1 MEMEVDNGTNPS
13 QINSSHNSSLK
24 IVDLNKKRKLEAEQ
38 LGLPVSKHQCWKQTI
53 PSKPPL
59 FVRIVEVDRP
69 LNPYSSKGKGVDV
82 YDAFETGSDKDSNS
96 FPGNSDS
103 TMPLHAEAKFGTVY
117 ANYLLHDKASPT
129 SSYSGSSSQ
138 GSRCS
143 SDGTTMESRGV
154 EKEVLSPLGGG
165 TEPAD
170 VELAKNTEE
179 SLVEYGSYIDY
190 IYSGYG
196 NYSLEQYQDKE
207 IEEILNPSE
216 ADPNVY
222 VLSSGRWSV
231 NQESPRT
238 TRKPTI
244 DQEFE
249 QYFSMLML

>member
-1 MEMEVDNGTNPS
+1 MEVDNETDPS
-13 QINSSHNSSLK
+13 QIKSLCNGSLEV
-24 IVDLNKKRKLEAEQ
+24 VDLNKKKKLEAEQ
-38 LGLPVSKHQCWKQTI
+38 LGLPVSKHQCWKQII
-53 PSKPPL
+53 PSKPPT

-69 LNPYSSKGKGVDV
+69 LSPCTSKGKGADV
-82 YDAFETGSDKDSNS
+82 YDASEAGSGKNSNS

-103 TMPLHAEAKFGTVY
+103 TMSFHAEAKFGTVD
-117 ANYLLHDKASPT
+117 ANYLLHDKASSP

-143 SDGTTMESRGV
+143 SDATTMESRDV
-154 EKEVLSPLGGG
+154 EKEVLSALGGE

-170 VELAKNTEE
+170 AEIAENAEV
-179 SLVEYGSYIDY
+179 SLVEYGSYIDC

-207 IEEILNPSE
+207 IEEILNPDE
-216 ADPNVY
+216 ANPNVY

-231 NQESPRT
+231 NQESPQT